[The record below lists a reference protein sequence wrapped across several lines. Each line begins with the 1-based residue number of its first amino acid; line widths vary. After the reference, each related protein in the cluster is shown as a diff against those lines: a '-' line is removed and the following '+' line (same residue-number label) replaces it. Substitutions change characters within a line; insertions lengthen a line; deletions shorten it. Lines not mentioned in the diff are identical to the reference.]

1 MIKRRW
7 LKPDNVAELG
17 DEVVDDVGMTY
28 LIMQLADFVNTSPF
42 ELLRGRGW
50 LHIVKDNI
58 ELLLWDA
65 DRWHPVQTAGI
76 PEVQWVDQR
85 LINTLA
91 TVAKKEGGLHPS
103 PKLKSSLL
111 PIKGNSKHPDI
122 PEAPTG
128 AYNASGDK

>member
-1 MIKRRW
+1 MIKVRW
-7 LKPDNVAELG
+7 LKPDGL
-17 DEVVDDVGMTY
+17 DFPDDVVDQVGQTY
-28 LIMQLADFVNTSPF
+28 LIVQYGDFGNTSPF
-42 ELLRGRGW
+42 ELMRDRGY
-50 LHIVKDNI
+50 LHMAKGGVEI
-58 ELLLWDA
+58 LLWDT
-65 DRWHPVQTAGI
+65 DRWEPIQTAGI

-85 LINTLA
+85 LINPLV

-128 AYNASGDK
+128 AYNASGGK